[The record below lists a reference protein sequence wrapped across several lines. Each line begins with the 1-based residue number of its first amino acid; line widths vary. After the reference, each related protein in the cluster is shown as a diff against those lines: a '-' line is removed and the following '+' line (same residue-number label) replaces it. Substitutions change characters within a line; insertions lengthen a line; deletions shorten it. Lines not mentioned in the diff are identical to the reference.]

1 MSTAKG
7 MAGITAAMGS
17 LACVAALAV
26 AWPAH
31 GATPLRS
38 YATEWNR
45 EAQGITTAQK
55 EALITAILDQWQ
67 PAALRFGADAKTWRD
82 SFGLQLSML
91 PGSKLAA
98 LSATPPE
105 PNIPADLPF
114 ITRLFASDRL
124 ETIFAALEEDE
135 SEWAKT
141 QLDTLRT
148 KSPLSCK
155 VSLRLMAEGANR
167 TSFTDEMRAEY
178 ALAGRVVRTHD
189 FREGVRAL
197 LIDKDNSPEWEPAT
211 PEEVTDEML
220 SILFEPLPP
229 SEQWTPFP
237 EARE

>member
-91 PGSKLAA
+91 PGSKSSVRCSTHQSV
-98 LSATPPE
+98 SAVVLLKRMSTSRWRP
-105 PNIPADLPF
+105 DS
-114 ITRLFASDRL
+114 R
-124 ETIFAALEEDE
+124 
-135 SEWAKT
+135 
-141 QLDTLRT
+141 TLI
-148 KSPLSCK
+148 
-155 VSLRLMAEGANR
+155 G
-167 TSFTDEMRAEY
+167 
-178 ALAGRVVRTHD
+178 
-189 FREGVRAL
+189 
-197 LIDKDNSPEWEPAT
+197 
-211 PEEVTDEML
+211 
-220 SILFEPLPP
+220 
-229 SEQWTPFP
+229 
-237 EARE
+237 